1 VLRPLALVLAVT
13 AAPFCWPQVVRG
25 ENDAPADQAYAL
37 RARLDPERGQI
48 DGHASI
54 RFRNH
59 STRALHELM
68 FHLYPNAF
76 AHTRTVF
83 MREGGAAIRG
93 GRLTR
98 AGGIDVTRLVLAD
111 GTDLLARA
119 DPALLKDDATQ
130 MRVPLPA
137 PLPPG
142 GTLALNIDFRVRL
155 PSLLARMGRAGEF
168 FMIAQWFPKLARLE
182 PDGRWASFPY
192 HGLGEFY
199 ADFADYDLTVEV
211 PARYRVAAPG
221 RRVELRELPASDMRR
236 ERYLL
241 RHAIDVAWA
250 ADPHLRLTRLEADG
264 LQVDVHAPP
273 GHAALAQ
280 CQAELVRDGLA
291 ELGARL
297 GPYPHDRIVLVLPP
311 ARARGAFGM
320 EYPGLIVG
328 ALATWHGRVN
338 PVASVIHDLV
348 TTHELAHQWFPML
361 AASDEVAAPVLD
373 EGLAQWLGLH
383 LIRERHGPRSFW
395 LRLLA
400 LPVDVFAAPRAAYLS
415 ARNTPS
421 SLLPAHRYRA
431 SQLAPAVYLRPALA
445 LETIRRRW
453 GEPRLWSALGRYA
466 RAQRFGH
473 PTLDDLMQAFDASY
487 WPGFSA
493 GVLRPMLEGNAPEA
507 VVAPAPP
514 TRAGRPTP
522 GHAMP
527 PLLARMLLWAQ
538 WLLAGVGP

>member
-1 VLRPLALVLAVT
+1 MLAVSAT
-13 AAPFCWPQVVRG
+13 LLLCPHAARA
-25 ENDAPADQAYAL
+25 EDRAPADHAYAL
-37 RARLDPERGQI
+37 RARLDPERGHVE
-48 DGHASI
+48 GHAAI

-76 AHTRTVF
+76 AHLRTVF

-98 AGGIDVTRLVLAD
+98 KGGIDVTSLVLAD

-119 DPALLKDDATQ
+119 DLALLKDDATQ

-137 PLPPG
+137 PLQPG
-142 GTLALNIDFRVRL
+142 ATLLLSVDFRVRL

-221 RRVELRELPASDMRR
+221 RRVELRELAGGARR

-241 RHAIDVAWA
+241 PNAIDVAWA
-250 ADPHLRLTRLEADG
+250 ADPHLRRTRLPADG
-264 LQVDVHAPP
+264 LQIDVYAPP
-273 GHAALAQ
+273 GHAALAR
-280 CQAELVRDGLA
+280 CQAELMRDGLA

-311 ARARGAFGM
+311 AGARGAFGM
-320 EYPGLIVG
+320 EYPGLMVG
-328 ALATWHGRVN
+328 ALATWHGRLN
-338 PVASVIHDLV
+338 PAASVIHDLV
-348 TTHELAHQWFPML
+348 TAHELAHQWFPML
-361 AASDEVAAPVLD
+361 AASDEVTAPVLD

-383 LIRERHGPRSFW
+383 LIRERHRFW
-395 LRLLA
+395 LRLLG
-400 LPVDVFAAPRAAYLS
+400 LPVDVFVAPRAAYSS

-445 LETIRRRW
+445 LERIRRTW

-466 RAQRFGH
+466 RAHRFGH
-473 PTLDDLMQAFDASY
+473 PTLSDLMLAFDTSY

-493 GVLRPMLEGNAPEA
+493 RVLRPMLEGSAHEA
-507 VVAPAPP
+507 EVARAQPAQLA
-514 TRAGRPTP
+514 RAAHEG
-522 GHAMP
+522 GAP